1 MTHRKPASVI
11 TRFTTSTALPGR
23 AIALWEQHQSA
34 SLVSLSAI
42 STPGRPFQANVASM
56 ALPRPGVGG
65 VSASAHSIIRDDHL
79 IAQRPTGGA
88 IVYFILQGRQRFTSR
103 GGQLEAGPGQA
114 IICDGDTVFSR
125 AFPQPMRELVLLV
138 PRSAL
143 SSDGG
148 AGRLAQPRVV
158 DFRRTQGPDGSE
170 GSQDPTRDAARTV
183 AEQISA
189 VLSAPSTESPE
200 TVEKR
205 LLGQLTALLAPPS
218 WSADSRD
225 AAIAHIQDQLHDPGL
240 DAQQIADAAGLST
253 RQLSRVLAAA
263 GTSVPRAILAAR
275 LEAAVQLLGDPQHAH
290 RSMAEIAQ
298 EVGFSSPAQFSRS
311 CRDRHGIPPLQ
322 LRRQLRSD

>member
-1 MTHRKPASVI
+1 MTGTGRFPGLLRFSTSAAGGDLDLSRWERHQAESLVGLRARAGPA
-11 TRFTTSTALPGR
+11 APL
-23 AIALWEQHQSA
+23 SA
-34 SLVSLSAI
+34 SGAVL
-42 STPGRPFQANVASM
+42 
-56 ALPRPGVGG
+56 ALPRLGVGG
-65 VSASAHSIIRDDHL
+65 VSASAHSIVRDDHL

-88 IVYFILQGRQRFTSR
+88 IVHFILQRRQRFSSR

-148 AGRLAQPRVV
+148 AGRLAQPRAV
-158 DFRRTQGPDGSE
+158 DFRRTQCPDGSE
-170 GSQDPTRDAARTV
+170 GSQDPTRDAARTL
-183 AEQISA
+183 AEQISSF
-189 VLSAPSTESPE
+189 LSAPSTESPE
-200 TVEKR
+200 AVEER
-205 LLGQLTALLAPPS
+205 LLRQLTALLAPPS
-218 WSADSRD
+218 WSAGSRD
-225 AAIAHIQDQLHDPGL
+225 AAIAHIQGHLHDPGL

-253 RQLSRVLAAA
+253 RQLSRVLAAV

-311 CRDRHGIPPLQ
+311 CRDRYGAPPLQ
-322 LRRQLRSD
+322 LRRQLRCD